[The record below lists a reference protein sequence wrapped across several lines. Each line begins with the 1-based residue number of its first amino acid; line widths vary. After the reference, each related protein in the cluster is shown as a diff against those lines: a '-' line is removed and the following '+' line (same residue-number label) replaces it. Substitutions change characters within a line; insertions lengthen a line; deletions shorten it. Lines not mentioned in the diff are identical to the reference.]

1 MVTQTEKDCN
11 IRFPYN
17 FFLFLCKKSEL
28 NSLAR
33 LFFMQAQ
40 KLHLTNYPNEYNLR
54 VELFKRIKICGR
66 KGVMQMRRCEVCFA
80 PLPEWAEAYLWP
92 CAHGG
97 LTVCADCFDALVS
110 GLSRRELAQRLC
122 AEVQP

>member
-1 MVTQTEKDCN
+1 
-11 IRFPYN
+11 
-17 FFLFLCKKSEL
+17 
-28 NSLAR
+28 
-33 LFFMQAQ
+33 MQVQ
-40 KLHLTNYPNEYNLR
+40 KLCLTNYPNEYNLR
-54 VELFKRIKICGR
+54 QKLFKRIKIRNR

-122 AEVQP
+122 APGA

>member
-1 MVTQTEKDCN
+1 M
-11 IRFPYN
+11 
-17 FFLFLCKKSEL
+17 
-28 NSLAR
+28 
-33 LFFMQAQ
+33 
-40 KLHLTNYPNEYNLR
+40 
-54 VELFKRIKICGR
+54 ELFKRIKVCGR

>member
-1 MVTQTEKDCN
+1 
-11 IRFPYN
+11 
-17 FFLFLCKKSEL
+17 
-28 NSLAR
+28 
-33 LFFMQAQ
+33 MQVQ
-40 KLHLTNYPNEYNLR
+40 KMFLTNYPNGYNLR
-54 VELFKRIKICGR
+54 RKLFKRIKICGW

-122 AEVQP
+122 APGA

>member
-1 MVTQTEKDCN
+1 
-11 IRFPYN
+11 
-17 FFLFLCKKSEL
+17 
-28 NSLAR
+28 
-33 LFFMQAQ
+33 MQVQ
-40 KLHLTNYPNEYNLR
+40 KLCLTNYPNEYNLR
-54 VELFKRIKICGR
+54 QKLFKRIKICNR

-122 AEVQP
+122 APRA

>member
-1 MVTQTEKDCN
+1 MAK
-11 IRFPYN
+11 
-17 FFLFLCKKSEL
+17 
-28 NSLAR
+28 
-33 LFFMQAQ
+33 
-40 KLHLTNYPNEYNLR
+40 
-54 VELFKRIKICGR
+54 LFKRIKIRNR

-122 AEVQP
+122 APGA

>member
-1 MVTQTEKDCN
+1 
-11 IRFPYN
+11 
-17 FFLFLCKKSEL
+17 
-28 NSLAR
+28 
-33 LFFMQAQ
+33 MQVQ
-40 KLHLTNYPNEYNLR
+40 KLCLTNYPNEYNLR
-54 VELFKRIKICGR
+54 RKLFKRIKIRNR

-122 AEVQP
+122 APGA

>member
-1 MVTQTEKDCN
+1 
-11 IRFPYN
+11 
-17 FFLFLCKKSEL
+17 
-28 NSLAR
+28 
-33 LFFMQAQ
+33 MQVQ
-40 KLHLTNYPNEYNLR
+40 KLCLTNYPNEYNLR
-54 VELFKRIKICGR
+54 QKLFKRKKIRNR

-97 LTVCADCFDALVS
+97 LTVCADCFDVLVS

-122 AEVQP
+122 APGA

>member
-1 MVTQTEKDCN
+1 
-11 IRFPYN
+11 
-17 FFLFLCKKSEL
+17 
-28 NSLAR
+28 
-33 LFFMQAQ
+33 MQVQ
-40 KLHLTNYPNEYNLR
+40 KLCLTNYPNEYNLR
-54 VELFKRIKICGR
+54 QKLFKRIKICSR

-122 AEVQP
+122 APGA